1 MKDERHQRILALLV
15 QHDWVATDVLA
26 CALAVSQET
35 LRRDL
40 RELQRQGKILR
51 SHGRARSLM
60 AGVSHADPFR
70 TRQKSHHARKA
81 DVARRA
87 LTWIDEG
94 ITLALDASTTS
105 WYLAR
110 QLPDLPLT
118 VFTNSLRICQ
128 TLERRTHIQLLH
140 SGGWLDRDSACYE
153 NPALLALLRHIEI
166 DLFIFSCQGVDAA
179 GDIWDVQGWNA
190 RFKQLLLSRA
200 GQSLLLMDGSKRGR
214 TGEVCIGS
222 LSEVTALIDDKNR
235 AP

>member
-1 MKDERHQRILALLV
+1 MKDERHQRILQLLG
-15 QHDWVATDVLA
+15 QHDWLSTD
-26 CALAVSQET
+26 ALARALTVSQET

-51 SHGRARSLM
+51 SHGRARSLQ
-60 AGVSHADPFR
+60 AGGSHADPFR
-70 TRQKSHHARKA
+70 ARQKSHHARKA
-81 DVARRA
+81 DIARRA
-87 LTWIDEG
+87 LPWIDEG

-128 TLERRTHIQLLH
+128 TLERRPHIRLMH

-153 NPALLALLRHIEI
+153 NPALLALLRHIDI
-166 DLFIFSCQGVDAA
+166 DLFIFSCQGVDSSGA
-179 GDIWDVQGWNA
+179 IWDVQGWNA
-190 RFKQLLLSRA
+190 RFKQLLLARA
-200 GQSLLLMDGSKRGR
+200 GQSLLLMDASKRDR
-214 TGEVCIGS
+214 TGEVRIGS
-222 LSEVTALIDDKNR
+222 LSELTGIIDDENG

>member
-1 MKDERHQRILALLV
+1 MKEERHLRILKLLG
-15 QHDWVATDVLA
+15 QHDWLATDVLA
-26 CALAVSQET
+26 RALAVSQET

-51 SHGRARSLM
+51 SHGRARSLL
-60 AGVSHADPFR
+60 GGTSYADPFR
-70 TRQKSHHARKA
+70 ARQKSHYARKA
-81 DVARRA
+81 DIARRA
-87 LTWIDEG
+87 LPWIDEG

-110 QLPDLPLT
+110 QLPDLSLT

-128 TLERRTHIQLLH
+128 ALERRPNIRLLH

-153 NPALLALLRHIEI
+153 NPALLALLRHIDI
-166 DLFIFSCQGVDAA
+166 DLFIFSCQGVDSA

-190 RFKQLLLSRA
+190 RFKQLLLARA
-200 GQSLLLMDGSKRGR
+200 GQSLLLMDASKRGR

-222 LSEVTALIDDKNR
+222 LSGVTALIDDANR